1 MEPLRTSTGFTRSA
15 SARKRTAAAATAS
28 TPRCALRDTQLLRLE
43 DRKFFTGSAK
53 AFDATGSTDSLRFD
67 PEGVRVSHCG
77 RSVFVSD
84 EYGPYLYEFDISSG
98 KRLRSVNLPN
108 KLLVDLP
115 SDDPNTELCKNAFGR
130 QSNRSMEGLAISP
143 DGSRLYGMMQN
154 ALIQD
159 GGLDGDLKRFGLNN
173 RIVEIDVET
182 GATREFVYV
191 LDKKSYGVNEIDA
204 LNDHEFLV
212 LERDSNAGTAAAFK
226 RLFKIGIAGASDV
239 RDVKQLP
246 VSGQTAG
253 VIPVAKARFL
263 DLLDP
268 AHGLVGATFPE
279 KIEGLAFGP
288 DLPDGRRMLVV
299 TNDNDFMAANANNF
313 YFFAIEP
320 WLLPNYQSQRI
331 SFNHRCDRDDDHY
344 H

>member
-1 MEPLRTSTGFTRSA
+1 L
-15 SARKRTAAAATAS
+15 
-28 TPRCALRDTQLLRLE
+28 
-43 DRKFFTGSAK
+43 
-53 AFDATGSTDSLRFD
+53 
-67 PEGVRVSHCG
+67 
-77 RSVFVSD
+77 
-84 EYGPYLYEFDISSG
+84 I
-98 KRLRSVNLPN
+98 
-108 KLLVDLP
+108 DLP
-115 SDDPNTELCKNAFGR
+115 SDDPNTELGKNAFGR
-130 QSNRSMEGLAISP
+130 QSNRGVEGLAISP
-143 DGSRLYGMMQN
+143 DGSKLYGMMQN

-159 GGLDGDLKRFGLNN
+159 GGLDGDLKRVGLNN

-191 LDKKSYGVNEIDA
+191 LDKKSYGVNEIVA

-299 TNDNDFMAANANNF
+299 TNDNDFVAENANNF
-313 YFFAIEP
+313 YVFAIET
-320 WLLPNYQSQRI
+320 WLPPNYQSQRI
-331 SFNHRCDRDDDHY
+331 SFNHRCDRDDDH
-344 H
+344 HH